1 MFDKKA
7 EFIHVTSE
15 INVLS
20 SLNDIYMTLKR
31 VYFHSISRCVV
42 CAQYVQI
49 KIVGATR
56 PLTIYISIRENC
68 DCDNTMDGP
77 ITHTRSM
84 NAALLN
90 EVCWWLKFLRFD
102 NVSIYANAITSLVQ
116 SVIVEDNPYY
126 D

>member
-1 MFDKKA
+1 
-7 EFIHVTSE
+7 
-15 INVLS
+15 
-20 SLNDIYMTLKR
+20 
-31 VYFHSISRCVV
+31 
-42 CAQYVQI
+42 
-49 KIVGATR
+49 
-56 PLTIYISIRENC
+56 
-68 DCDNTMDGP
+68 
-77 ITHTRSM
+77 M